1 MQRVKISPSILS
13 ADFGRLADEVR
24 SVCAAGADEIHV
36 DVMDGRF
43 VPNLTIG
50 PPVVRA
56 LREAAGDVPLDV
68 HLMIVEPERYLEE
81 FVKAGAAI
89 LTVHHEACVHLH
101 RALVRIRELGAR
113 AGLSLNP
120 ATPAMAIEPVID
132 ELDRVLVMSVDPGF
146 GGQSF
151 IEASLRKIEQARAL
165 LEHRGRPGADLEVDG
180 GVDPGNAGRVVAAG
194 ADVLVAGA
202 AVFGRGP
209 EDRGRHAERIAAL
222 RAAV

>member
-1 MQRVKISPSILS
+1 MKISPSILS

-36 DVMDGRF
+36 DVMDGCF

-81 FVKAGAAI
+81 YIQAGAAI

-101 RALVRIRELGAR
+101 RTLVRIRELGAR

-120 ATPAMAIEPVID
+120 STPAMAIEPVIA
-132 ELDRVLVMSVDPGF
+132 EVDRVLVMSVNPGF

-151 IEASLRKIEQARAL
+151 IEACLRKIEQARAL